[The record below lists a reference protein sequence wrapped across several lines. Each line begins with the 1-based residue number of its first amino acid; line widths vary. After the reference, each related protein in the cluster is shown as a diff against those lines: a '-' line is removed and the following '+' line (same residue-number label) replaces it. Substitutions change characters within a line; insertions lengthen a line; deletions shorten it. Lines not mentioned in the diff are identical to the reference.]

1 MRPILYLLAVLAPI
15 AATIFMFQ
23 AIPPASAGD
32 CLAYIVV
39 GAMAVC
45 CGVAFVLPSRDD
57 EDHEIDV
64 PEVLKVLPPA
74 EPDDAWGDTENTLCL
89 PRHWMEEGR

>member
-1 MRPILYLLAVLAPI
+1 MRPTLYLLAVLAPI
-15 AATIFMFQ
+15 ALTVFMFQ

-32 CLAYIVV
+32 RLAYILV

-64 PEVLKVLPPA
+64 PEA
-74 EPDDAWGDTENTLCL
+74 DDAWGDTENTLCL

>member
-1 MRPILYLLAVLAPI
+1 MRPTLYLLAVLAPI
-15 AATIFMFQ
+15 ALTVFMFQ

-32 CLAYIVV
+32 RLAYILV

-57 EDHEIDV
+57 ETHEINV
-64 PEVLKVLPPA
+64 PEVLKTLPPA
-74 EPDDAWGDTENTLCL
+74 EPDEAWGDTENSWCL
-89 PRHWMEEGR
+89 PRSWMEEER